1 MVQIISEVW
10 FFKALWKDME
20 PFFMWGFV
28 WDNYGFTVFCWNLTK
43 IILESYAMAI
53 YNSISTRIT
62 DFIYLY
68 LSLRGLS

>member
-1 MVQIISEVW
+1 
-10 FFKALWKDME
+10 
-20 PFFMWGFV
+20 MWGFV